1 MAAEEVANEAADLA
15 ATAALRAEV
24 IRDGAQAQ
32 EAADD
37 AERDSEAE
45 ADHGDGEGDAEV
57 DQDQDVGHDPQDLA
71 PEDQPWQEESAW
83 QAATDLQENS
93 QWIVKDFVTD
103 RRAGGFDAQ
112 HDTGNRPYVVMEC
125 INSSEPLLMLVPV
138 GGNPWK

>member
-45 ADHGDGEGDAEV
+45 ADHGDEPGDGEGDAEV

-71 PEDQPWQEESAW
+71 PEDQSWQEESAW

-112 HDTGNRPYVVMEC
+112 HETGNQPYVVMEC
-125 INSSEPLLMLVPV
+125 TASP
-138 GGNPWK
+138 